1 MGVYSKIFSFLFFG
15 TTFLIETNE
24 GLFSGLFNKGPIT
37 ESVLNVY
44 CGYIKKAPRSEEPLL
59 FSPWMVVLTTK
70 SVKGRE
76 TVVKCGATL
85 ISGKNAIT
93 SEACL
98 RQYKASDLQA
108 ILGAPSLK
116 LLHQG
121 TKKKVAKI
129 NVLLSDQRIAVLDF
143 GYVIFGNTIRPVC
156 LHGSEFSGVFATVG
170 WGASKQPK
178 KKKSEV
184 TSKKVA
190 YLSLQDYCRVDGYCA
205 EVLPAEEPWEMTVE
219 EIKEGSPL
227 LVEKDSYW
235 YLQGIMIL
243 LDDEDDENEEPND
256 EEGENKNKKKDE
268 TKKKEKDK
276 KDKNKE
282 KEEDKDENKE
292 NSGQDTDNG
301 NDGEVDEEEKEDK
314 AEESNPDENE
324 GANENSPDENNDEK
338 ENEEKET
345 NGDDNDDTE
354 KGTDDENGEE
364 EAADNKDV
372 EKREARENDRSIRKR
387 GKAKTYDIFFVK
399 INAEILDELKHL
411 MSLLS

>member
-243 LDDEDDENEEPND
+243 LDDEDDEN
-256 EEGENKNKKKDE
+256 
-268 TKKKEKDK
+268 
-276 KDKNKE
+276 
-282 KEEDKDENKE
+282 KE

-372 EKREARENDRSIRKR
+372 EKREARENDRSEHVNFGMRRNAGKTLIRKR